1 MMIDDK
7 LATQKQ
13 TSAHLAQAD
22 WHHHAFRAMNT
33 EVYLWLY
40 GRNGA
45 LARYTEQ
52 HFARFEQRLSR
63 FKADSE
69 LAQLNRRPCTEC
81 PVSPELYAAL
91 EVAFWAAQATNGL
104 YDPTILPAL
113 INAGYDRSFDLLE
126 GKLAYQFEPG
136 QAEMAYAAAACPTRF
151 TFRDVQLDRLRQ
163 TVTRPPQLQI
173 DLGGMGKGWTVDR
186 AADLLQGEG
195 PFLLNA
201 GGDLYAHGFPANQQG
216 WEIELVHPLAPEAT
230 LGRLYLANRAL
241 ATSTLAKRRWKKGSQ
256 VMHHLID
263 PRTGRP
269 AKTNALSVTVIATR
283 TVLADIYAKVG
294 LILGAQ
300 AGLAY
305 LEQLPNV
312 EGFIYTEAGHSLYTA
327 GFGELFEPASAGS
340 CFQAT
345 SNKVSSSLS

>member
-40 GRNGA
+40 GRNGG

-126 GKLAYQFEPG
+126 GKLA
-136 QAEMAYAAAACPTRF
+136 
-151 TFRDVQLDRLRQ
+151 
-163 TVTRPPQLQI
+163 
-173 DLGGMGKGWTVDR
+173 
-186 AADLLQGEG
+186 
-195 PFLLNA
+195 
-201 GGDLYAHGFPANQQG
+201 
-216 WEIELVHPLAPEAT
+216 
-230 LGRLYLANRAL
+230 
-241 ATSTLAKRRWKKGSQ
+241 
-256 VMHHLID
+256 
-263 PRTGRP
+263 
-269 AKTNALSVTVIATR
+269 
-283 TVLADIYAKVG
+283 
-294 LILGAQ
+294 
-300 AGLAY
+300 
-305 LEQLPNV
+305 
-312 EGFIYTEAGHSLYTA
+312 
-327 GFGELFEPASAGS
+327 
-340 CFQAT
+340 
-345 SNKVSSSLS
+345 